1 MPIRAEVIVSPRE
14 EQQLLEMQSAQ
25 LRSKIVARLRA
36 LATFPQLGVIDH
48 TVPEDPHGME
58 CRITYVSSFGIRYRF
73 DPPTGTV
80 LIDTITDERSHSYQR
95 FL

>member
-1 MPIRAEVIVSPRE
+1 MISL
-14 EQQLLEMQSAQ
+14 QLSNRAQ
-25 LRSKIVARLRA
+25 LDLGRVTSKISIRKIAKRIDA
-36 LATFPQLGVIDH
+36 LSTFPRLGIIDS
-48 TVPEDPHGME
+48 TVPADPHGME